1 MSKPAKKKYKT
12 KNWASYTKA
21 LRARGSLT
29 MRLDRDMAWQAAPAS
44 GKPGR
49 PATYSDAAVQCCPT
63 MKVLFGL
70 PLRQTQ
76 GFVQSVLGLSGLDWR
91 APDYSTMSRRK
102 KRLTVEI
109 KAQPSQGGLHL
120 LVDSTG
126 IKMLGEGEWK
136 TKKHRAEYRR
146 QWRKVHLGIDAETLE
161 IQAIEVTDNGVGDAP
176 MLPELLGQIP
186 AKEAVLSEGGD
197 GAYDTQNCHEATAK
211 RGAEVVIPTRK
222 NSQPWKAR
230 RPGAVARNEMLRRT
244 NRLGGAIWKNWSRYH
259 RRSLVET
266 KMRCFK
272 LLGERVMART
282 FERQVM
288 ELQVRAAV
296 LNRFTHLG
304 TPVTPAVASLRPGS
318 GETQPRHDCAT
329 KPCAGSILT
338 RSASFLLFQREPK
351 LSLLIWHSRK

>member
-1 MSKPAKKKYKT
+1 MSKPTTQKYKT
-12 KNWASYTKA
+12 TNWKDYNQA
-21 LRARGSLT
+21 LRTRGSLT
-29 MRLDRDMAWQAAPAS
+29 VWLDTQMQWEACAS

-49 PATYSDAAVQCCPT
+49 PAMYSDAAVQCCLT

-70 PLRQTQ
+70 ALRQTQ
-76 GFVQSVLGLSGLDWR
+76 GFVQSVLALSGLAWT
-91 APDYSTMSRRK
+91 APDYSTISRRE
-102 KRLTVEI
+102 KRLTVAI
-109 KAQPSQGGLHL
+109 TARPSRGGLHL

-136 TKKHRAEYRR
+136 TKKHGAEYRR

-161 IQAIEVTDNGVGDAP
+161 IRAIEVTDNSVGDAP

-186 AKEAVLSEGGD
+186 AEEPVLSVSGD
-197 GAYDTQNCHEATAK
+197 GAYDTQGCHDAIAK
-211 RGAEVVIPTRK
+211 RGAEAVIPTRK
-222 NSQPWKAR
+222 NAQPWKAQ
-230 RPGAVARNEMLRRT
+230 RPGAAARNETLRAT
-244 NRLGGAIWKNWSRYH
+244 NRLGRAIWKQWSGYH

-282 FERQVM
+282 FARQVV

-304 TPVTPAVASLRPGS
+304 TPVTRPVA
-318 GETQPRHDCAT
+318 
-329 KPCAGSILT
+329 
-338 RSASFLLFQREPK
+338 
-351 LSLLIWHSRK
+351 